1 VDPVSLVLNALTSGA
16 AQGVADSVSDAAKS
30 AYVKLKQLVS
40 AKLSGNRSGEV
51 ALAEHAADP
60 ETWQAPLAKALSASG
75 VGADRA
81 VIEVARQLMALL
93 DPAGTQ
99 QGKYQVDLPGAQGV
113 Q

>member
-1 VDPVSLVLNALTSGA
+1 
-16 AQGVADSVSDAAKS
+16 
-30 AYVKLKQLVS
+30 
-40 AKLSGNRSGEV
+40 
-51 ALAEHAADP
+51 
-60 ETWQAPLAKALSASG
+60 